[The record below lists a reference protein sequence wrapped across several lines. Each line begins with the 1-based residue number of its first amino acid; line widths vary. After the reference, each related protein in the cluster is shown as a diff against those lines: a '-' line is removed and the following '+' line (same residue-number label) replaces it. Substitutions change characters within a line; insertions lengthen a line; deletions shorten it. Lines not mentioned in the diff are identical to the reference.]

1 MHDLLADYLRH
12 LALERHASAHT
23 VKSYREDLTQAI
35 GFFQTQLPGSALGPQ
50 RVTAR
55 VLRAYIAWLS
65 EQGYARS
72 TVARRL
78 ASVRSWMR
86 FLCRQGVLQRNPADG
101 LRGPRQEKRLPH
113 FLPEAD
119 VSTLIAAPAATSLGA
134 RDRAMLETLY
144 SAGLRVSELVGLN
157 LDDLDLDGGIVTVR
171 GKGKKERLAL
181 LGKQANAAVRN
192 WLTERAGLEALA
204 GKPATALF
212 LNRFGRRLTVR
223 SVARML
229 TKYLGQTGLDPRTSP
244 HTLRHTFA
252 THLLD
257 NGADIRCVQELLGHR
272 SLGTTQ
278 VYTHVTT
285 NRLHDSYR
293 AAHPRARGKP
303 RTRVRD
309 SA

>member
-23 VKSYREDLTQAI
+23 VKSYREDLTQAVE
-35 GFFQTQLPGSALGPQ
+35 FFQTQLPGPSLAPSRL
-50 RVTAR
+50 TTR
-55 VLRAYIAWLS
+55 VLRSYLAWLS

-78 ASVRSWMR
+78 AAVRSWLR
-86 FLCRQGVLQRNPADG
+86 YLCRQGTLPRNPADG

-113 FLPEAD
+113 FLAAND
-119 VSTLIAAPAATSLGA
+119 VTKLVAAPAPTQLGA
-134 RDRAMLETLY
+134 RDRAILETLY
-144 SAGLRVSELVGLN
+144 SAGLRVSELVGLD
-157 LDDLDLDGGIVTVR
+157 LDDMDLDGGVVTVR

-181 LGKQANAAVRN
+181 IGRQAVEAIRAWLDERTALLAATNR
-192 WLTERAGLEALA
+192 
-204 GKPATALF
+204 PAAALF
-212 LNRFGRRLTVR
+212 LNRFGRRLTTR

-229 TKYLGQTGLDPRTSP
+229 EKYLAQTGLDRRTSP

-257 NGADIRCVQELLGHR
+257 AGADIRSVQELLGHR

-293 AAHPRARGKP
+293 AAHPRARAKP
-303 RTRVRD
+303 KARVRD